1 MLHDTFYFGIKNDTL
16 LIPDVIFSLS
26 LSLSLFLFFSFFF
39 FLFFS
44 FFFFFTSF
52 ERVSPMIIKLFPR
65 LTLGKR
71 FEKAV
76 KCSASESK
84 RVATVARKEKGRIN
98 NAF

>member
-1 MLHDTFYFGIKNDTL
+1 
-16 LIPDVIFSLS
+16 
-26 LSLSLFLFFSFFF
+26 
-39 FLFFS
+39 
-44 FFFFFTSF
+44 
-52 ERVSPMIIKLFPR
+52 MIIKLFPR